1 MSDNAVTSA
10 SAATGSDEPALPF
23 PVRREGKTKLV
34 YDFVGPD
41 GKPIVE
47 GKRLV
52 LVQTKDTL
60 TAGDGAKKTV
70 IPGLGRLKT
79 TTTVALFRHLERD
92 NVPTHF
98 VDKDEV
104 LGHEHL
110 SIVLGKRKTSI
121 PGAPPNLTVDVS
133 VRGIAARGD
142 VYLMNLAE
150 MEKYELVM
158 RALAFGSYL
167 RRNPGVE
174 EGRELNP
181 YPFEIFIKDDA
192 RHDPML
198 RFDIVGNHGLL
209 YDPQKPMSAEGA
221 FLGHYPM
228 EHPERFAEFVVKSRD
243 ITFSAFRSLQKLF
256 ASQGMNLI
264 DYKIECGHAEIW
276 TPELCGISMPTPNWL
291 AIGDCVDLDSMRLIH
306 ENGAR
311 FDKDMFRKW
320 TGDPDDPELHR
331 QILEVYGYGASLAQ
345 GLNPFGYRA

>member
-1 MSDNAVTSA
+1 MSDNTVTSA

-23 PVRREGKTKLV
+23 PLLIEGKTKRV
-34 YDFVGPD
+34 YKFVGPD
-41 GKPIVE
+41 GKPIIE
-47 GKRLV
+47 GKSLV

-60 TAGDGAKKTV
+60 TAGDGAKSTV
-70 IPGLGRLKT
+70 ITGLGCLKT

-104 LGHEHL
+104 LEHEHL
-110 SIVLGKRKTSI
+110 GIVLGKRQASV
-121 PGAPPNLTVDVS
+121 PDASPSLTVDVS

-198 RFDIVGNHGLL
+198 RFDAVGNHGLL
-209 YDPQKPMSAEGA
+209 YDPQKPMGAEGA
-221 FLGHYPM
+221 FLGYQPI
-228 EHPERFAEFVVKSRD
+228 EHPEHFAEFVGKLRD
-243 ITFSAFRSLQKLF
+243 ITFSAFRSLKKLF

-264 DYKIECGHAEIW
+264 DFKIECGRAGIW
-276 TPELCGISMPTPNWL
+276 SPELASISIPTNWL
-291 AIGDCVDLDSMRLIH
+291 KVGDCVDLDSLRLKQLS
-306 ENGAR
+306 GAGR
-311 FDKDMFRKW
+311 LDKDLFRKW
-320 TGDPDDPELHR
+320 TGDPNSPELHR

-345 GLNPFGYRA
+345 GLNPFGYQA